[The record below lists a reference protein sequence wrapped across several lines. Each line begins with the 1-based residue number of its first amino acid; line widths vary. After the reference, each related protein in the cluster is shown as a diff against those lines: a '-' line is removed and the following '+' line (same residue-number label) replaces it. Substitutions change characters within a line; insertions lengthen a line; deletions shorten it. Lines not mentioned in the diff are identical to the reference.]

1 MQLAIF
7 DLDNTLLD
15 GDSDHAWGEF
25 LVEQGLVDE
34 LKYKQANDEFYRQ
47 YQQGTLNIFEYL
59 EFNFEFLTQHSLEQL
74 YAWRQVF
81 VEEKI
86 KPMMLEK
93 GKRLVQQHQQ
103 KGDQCLIITATNDF
117 VTAPIA
123 PLFGIEHLIATTA
136 ELTETGYTGK
146 VAGEPSYEAGKVNR
160 YQAWLEQQDFSPTK
174 TIFYSDS
181 QTDLPLLEYVDFPV
195 PTNPNN
201 QLEAIAQEKL
211 WPILNLR

>member
-15 GDSDHAWGEF
+15 GDSDHSWGEF
-25 LVEQGLVDE
+25 LVERGLVDAG
-34 LKYKQANDEFYRQ
+34 LHKQANDEFYRQ
-47 YQQGTLNIFEYL
+47 YQKGTLNIFEYA

-74 YAWRQVF
+74 YAWREEF
-81 VEEKI
+81 IEEKI

-93 GKRLVQQHQQ
+93 GKRLVKQHQDQ
-103 KGDQCLIITATNDF
+103 GDECLIITATNDF

-123 PLFGIEHLIATTA
+123 PLFGIKHLIATNA
-136 ELTETGYTGK
+136 ELTESGYTGK
-146 VAGEPSYEAGKVNR
+146 VAGEPSYEGGKVNR
-160 YQAWLEQQDFSPTK
+160 YLLWLEQTGFEPSK

-195 PTNPNN
+195 PTNPNQ
-201 QLEAIAQEKL
+201 QLSAIAEEKL